1 MVEADPRRRR
11 VVAVQA
17 RHQHATA
24 TVGAPAGRLRRL
36 RVGAP
41 GLGRC
46 RAAAAGG
53 VGDRRGQADGQHHP
67 DNDPGPATC
76 SAQHPAPQQPA
87 SHPGPWRDG
96 GGSGSSWPLQRPVR
110 VPSARSAGALTQG
123 WHRLAGVAARELGGL
138 RAQPGRRWRLDHR
151 RPTRHRR
158 NLGPVGLGAN
168 SQKSPSSQP
177 PGGGRPWRQGAGR
190 AAPAA
195 RAAGPPPG
203 LSWPAVGAAFQKSVP
218 NTANLDAALQSGRIP
233 EARDRAR
240 PQQEAVNRFHRRG

>member
-123 WHRLAGVAARELGGL
+123 WHRLAGVAARKLGGL

-151 RPTRHRR
+151 RLPGTGA

-168 SQKSPSSQP
+168 PQKSPSK
-177 PGGGRPWRQGAGR
+177 
-190 AAPAA
+190 PAA
-195 RAAGPPPG
+195 RWWTAIAARSRASRSSSAGCRSSTRPLVAG
-203 LSWPAVGAAFQKSVP
+203 CWRSVP
-218 NTANLDAALQSGRIP
+218 EVCSKYCQPGCCAPVGKNPRST
-233 EARDRAR
+233 
-240 PQQEAVNRFHRRG
+240 